1 MDFSREFIFID
12 ILKISVTLGLIPQ
25 YLASWLYGKIKPHG
39 KFPLCFRARPLPRPA
54 CHLVAAPAPRVH
66 PHVSI
71 WGRFY
76 PRRLYPTGLSNLHCS
91 LTRPTSQPTIINKF
105 VTESGSSALPSC
117 WTPSWEHL
125 PWLPWL
131 LPWHPAPSAR
141 RQWSPGSPLVTL
153 HQASHRVP
161 PLKFHDTGFF
171 TTKMAKFPIFR
182 FSITFP
188 KPGKPSFIFLDFS
201 SPREPCTF
209 GTSIDSKI
217 MYWQYH

>member
-39 KFPLCFRARPLPRPA
+39 KFPLCFTARPLPRPA

-91 LTRPTSQPTIINKF
+91 LTQPSLTSLLQRVAAVFCPAAGPHPGNIYPGCHGCYHGTLLHQPEDNG
-105 VTESGSSALPSC
+105 VQ
-117 WTPSWEHL
+117 
-125 PWLPWL
+125 
-131 LPWHPAPSAR
+131 AR
-141 RQWSPGSPLVTL
+141 RW
-153 HQASHRVP
+153 
-161 PLKFHDTGFF
+161 
-171 TTKMAKFPIFR
+171 
-182 FSITFP
+182 
-188 KPGKPSFIFLDFS
+188 
-201 SPREPCTF
+201 
-209 GTSIDSKI
+209 
-217 MYWQYH
+217 